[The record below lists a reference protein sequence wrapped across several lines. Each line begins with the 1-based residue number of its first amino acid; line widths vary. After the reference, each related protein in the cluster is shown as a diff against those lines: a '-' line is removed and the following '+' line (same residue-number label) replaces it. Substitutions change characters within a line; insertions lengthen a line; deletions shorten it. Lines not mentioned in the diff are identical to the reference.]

1 MKRVLVTGASGFIGR
16 HTLPALAL
24 RGFEVHA
31 VSSQPR
37 PSPAADARWH
47 RSDLL
52 RGADVRQL
60 MDSVQPTHLLHLAW
74 FAVPGQFWTSPEN
87 LRWVQASLELLSVF
101 ESVGGRR
108 LVAAGSC
115 AEYEWSDVDCDEHD
129 TPLRPATL
137 YGTCKHALHLVME
150 KFADRRLSTAWGR
163 VFHLY
168 GPHEHPDRLVPSV
181 ICSLLDGRPAQC
193 TLGTQVRDFLHVA
206 DVAGAFV
213 ALLDSPVGG
222 GVNIASGTPVSIANL
237 VSTIGRQ
244 MGAESL
250 VRLGARPLPA
260 HEQPRLTA
268 RVARLRDEVGWTPT
282 ISLESGLEQ
291 TTEWW
296 RSARSRHQTD
306 A

>member
-1 MKRVLVTGASGFIGR
+1 
-16 HTLPALAL
+16 
-24 RGFEVHA
+24 
-31 VSSQPR
+31 
-37 PSPAADARWH
+37 
-47 RSDLL
+47 
-52 RGADVRQL
+52 

-108 LVAAGSC
+108 LVVAGSC
-115 AEYEWSDVDCDEHD
+115 DEYEWSDVDCDEHD

-137 YGTCKHALHLVME
+137 YGTCKHALHLVM
-150 KFADRRLSTAWGR
+150 AL
-163 VFHLY
+163 
-168 GPHEHPDRLVPSV
+168 
-181 ICSLLDGRPAQC
+181 C
-193 TLGTQVRDFLHVA
+193 TPGTQVRDFLHVA

-222 GVNIASGTPVSIANL
+222 AVNIASGTPVSIANL

-244 MGAESL
+244 MGAASL

-291 TTEWW
+291 TTAWW

>member
-37 PSPAADARWH
+37 SSSACGARWH

-52 RGADVRQL
+52 RAAEVRQL
-60 MDSVQPTHLLHLAW
+60 MDSVQPSHLLHLAW

-115 AEYEWSDVDCDEHD
+115 AEYESSDVDCDEHG

-150 KFADRRLSTAWGR
+150 KFADRGLSTAWGR

-193 TLGTQVRDFLHVA
+193 TPGTQVRDFLHVA

-213 ALLDSPVGG
+213 ALLDSPVSGA
-222 GVNIASGTPVSIANL
+222 VNIASGTPVSIANL

-244 MGAESL
+244 MGAASL
-250 VRLGARPLPA
+250 VRLGSRPLPA

-268 RVARLRDEVGWTPT
+268 CVARLREEVAWTPT

-296 RSARSRHQTD
+296 RTARRGHQTG

>member
-37 PSPAADARWH
+37 PSPAGGARWH

-60 MDSVQPTHLLHLAW
+60 MDGVQPTHLLHLAW

-87 LRWVQASLELLSVF
+87 LRWVQTSLELLSVF

-108 LVAAGSC
+108 LVVAGSC

-150 KFADRRLSTAWGR
+150 KFADRRLSTGWGR

-181 ICSLLDGRPAQC
+181 ICSLLDGRPALC
-193 TLGTQVRDFLHVA
+193 TPGTQVRDFLHVA

-222 GVNIASGTPVSIANL
+222 AVNIASGTPVSIANL

-244 MGAESL
+244 MGAASL

-296 RSARSRHQTD
+296 RSGRSRHETD